1 MKKLALIILVGL
13 IPRLW
18 QLPQNLQIHYDQGLH
33 SLAVWNIWHDHKLSL
48 LGHPTDVD
56 GIFHA
61 PIYYW
66 LMVPA
71 YFLGGGDPAAA
82 SVFQILLDAFGVVF
96 LFLLARDLFDSKTG
110 YFAALLYSV
119 SYGYAGYARWLSNV
133 TPAFPFSALFFWL
146 LYKVWCGQSRLVPV
160 TLLIASII
168 TEFNGAIGVFL
179 FPVILWV
186 LISRKLLSKINY
198 FWSFI
203 LFILP
208 HLPLLAFEL
217 RHNFVISKA
226 VLNFNGN
233 SSAGLGFSLSVV
245 ERNLQVLYTQLYH
258 LTSYSLPVLTFLLV
272 IASVILVRQKFL
284 VGSIVIFILGLSL
297 YQRGALQFFFVP
309 VFGLFTIIFAQ
320 TLTKLPKIII
330 FIIIAI
336 NVYHWKYFLVPHHN
350 LTPIGTANLITN
362 QDRKNVTD
370 FIYQTAAG
378 RPFAVWI
385 YTIPYFLDEPWTYYF
400 TWYGNDRY
408 KYLPIRTGGFSPND
422 LPANTLF
429 FAIYEPDWNR
439 PPRLSSWQDE
449 VNKNFGPRLASYR
462 SHDAVVEEHAWPN

>member
-1 MKKLALIILVGL
+1 MKKLALIILLGL

-71 YFLGGGDPAAA
+71 YAAGGGDPAAA
-82 SVFQILLDAFGVVF
+82 SIFQILLDAAGVVF

-110 YFAALLYSV
+110 YLAALLYSV

-146 LYKVWCGQSRLVPV
+146 LYQVYQNRVRYLPI
-160 TLLIASII
+160 TLFVASLI
-168 TEFNGAIGVFL
+168 TQFNGAIGVFL
-179 FPVILWV
+179 YPIILWV

-217 RHNFVISKA
+217 RHNFVITRA
-226 VLNFNGN
+226 VLNFSGS
-233 SSAGLGFSLSVV
+233 SSAGLGFSLPVLLH
-245 ERNLQVLYTQLYH
+245 NLQILYTQLYH
-258 LTSYSLPVLTFLLV
+258 LTSYSIPVITSLLLVAAIFIRRPFLL
-272 IASVILVRQKFL
+272 
-284 VGSIVIFILGLSL
+284 GSIIIFILGLSL

-309 VFGLFTIIFAQ
+309 VFGLFTIIFAK
-320 TLTKLPKIII
+320 TLAKLPKIII
-330 FIIIAI
+330 FIVIAV
-336 NVYHWKYFLVPHHN
+336 NVYHWKYFLIPHHN

-362 QDRKNVTD
+362 VDRKNVTD
-370 FIYQTAAG
+370 FIYRTAAG

-400 TWYGNDRY
+400 TWYGNNRY
-408 KYLPIRTGGFSPND
+408 KYLPVRTGSFSPND
-422 LPANTLF
+422 IPENTLF
-429 FAIYEPDWNR
+429 FAIYEPDWIR
-439 PPRLSSWQDE
+439 PVRLASWQEE
-449 VNKNFGPRLASYR
+449 VGKNFGPERASYR
-462 SHDAVVEEHAWPN
+462 SNDAIVEEHAWQN